1 MLPPYVI
8 KQMDGIDIGFIGVVT
23 KETNMYVSPENRK
36 EVEITDEVSAI
47 NRTVKLLKEKGIKV
61 IVVLAHNSAKSK
73 IRQEQIP
80 WGFSG
85 DGSKN
90 R

>member
-8 KQMDGIDIGFIGVVT
+8 KQIDGINIGFIGVVT
-23 KETNMYVSPENRK
+23 KETNLYVAPENRK
-36 EVEITDEVSAI
+36 EVESTDEVTAI

-61 IVVLAHNSAKSK
+61 IVVLAHDSAKSD
-73 IRQEQIP
+73 Q
-80 WGFSG
+80 SG
-85 DGSKN
+85 ANSSGAIDGSKN